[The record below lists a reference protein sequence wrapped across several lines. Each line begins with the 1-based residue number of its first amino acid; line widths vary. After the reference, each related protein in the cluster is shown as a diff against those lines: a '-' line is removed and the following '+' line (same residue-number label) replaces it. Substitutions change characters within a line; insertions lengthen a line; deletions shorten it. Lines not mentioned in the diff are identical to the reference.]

1 MALGYP
7 GPSEPRLGRASL
19 LSGEILGRGQELECS
34 ARPRFSPTE
43 MLRAILAMEL
53 VVGLWY
59 EWGRDRPAISW
70 ARSAGTLGF
79 HLL

>member
-1 MALGYP
+1 M
-7 GPSEPRLGRASL
+7 
-19 LSGEILGRGQELECS
+19 
-34 ARPRFSPTE
+34 FSSQTQVFPTE

-59 EWGRDRPAISW
+59 EWGRDRR
-70 ARSAGTLGF
+70 RSTVGKERRHSGL